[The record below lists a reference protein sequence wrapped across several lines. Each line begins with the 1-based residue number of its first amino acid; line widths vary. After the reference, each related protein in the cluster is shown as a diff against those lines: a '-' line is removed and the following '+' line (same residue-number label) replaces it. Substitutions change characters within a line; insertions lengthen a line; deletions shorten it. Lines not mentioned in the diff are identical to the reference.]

1 MKSKNYLLN
10 RVRFITTESIADR
23 RVKTSSMAPRAYIN
37 APGVQDVRR
46 QGQHQLIMTAI
57 TKKQTFNELIN

>member
-1 MKSKNYLLN
+1 M
-10 RVRFITTESIADR
+10 
-23 RVKTSSMAPRAYIN
+23 KTSSMAVRSYIN

-57 TKKQTFNELIN
+57 TKKQTFN